1 MKRHARISI
10 LLFLLLPL
18 YAQSQLTIED
28 QMFIHVLGLEG
39 KTRAERDEYIKS
51 ELAKMGVASFSA
63 PFRKVITSRTD
74 TTIFE
79 GENIVARLGS
89 GSKRLVLGAHFDAFG
104 ESPGANDNASGVAV
118 LLGIVERLQGLEWNY
133 SVDVV
138 FFDQEETGRFGSAS
152 FIEKFVIPQRYI
164 GMINLDVVGVGEE
177 IYVGP
182 VGGGDDQRLL
192 PVLRRAAKTL
202 NAPFVEKADYPPSD
216 HLSFARANLEN
227 ISVSVLPRGD
237 GERISRAIQT
247 NTPIDSTISP
257 RVLGIMHTPDDRS
270 ILLKPE
276 SMRLCYDFVRTV
288 LEYINERP

>member
-1 MKRHARISI
+1 MKRYAHA
-10 LLFLLLPL
+10 LLIFLLIFPL
-18 YAQSQLTIED
+18 SALAQLTIED

-39 KTRAERDEYIKS
+39 KTRAERGEYIKN
-51 ELAKMGVASFSA
+51 ELAKIGVPSFSA
-63 PFRKVITSRTD
+63 PFRKVIAVRGD

-89 GSKRLVLGAHFDAFG
+89 GSNRLVLGAHFDAAG
-104 ESPGANDNASGVAV
+104 ESSGANDNASGVAV
-118 LLGIVERLQGLEWNY
+118 LLGIVDRLQGLEWDY

-138 FFDQEETGRFGSAS
+138 FFDQEETGLYGSAS
-152 FIEKFVIPQRYI
+152 YIQKFVIPQRYI
-164 GMINLDVVGVGEE
+164 GMINLDVVGVGDE

-182 VGGGDDQRLL
+182 VGGGDDQRLM

-202 NAPFVEKADYPPSD
+202 NAPLVEKADYPPSD

-227 ISVSVLPRGD
+227 ISISILPRGD
-237 GERISRAIQT
+237 GERISYAIRT
-247 NTPIDSTISP
+247 KTTIDSTISP
-257 RVLGIMHTPDDRS
+257 RVLGVMHTPDDRS
-270 ILLKPE
+270 LLLKPE